1 MIHRSCS
8 YVLPPFDLPMA
19 PSHPLDPACP
29 AAQLVVDPKSAQPDE
44 LILVAPLGFNFTA
57 FLGGLF
63 LGRARAFGGEKK
75 IGKMRKNQR
84 KTIGKWKNHRKN
96 RGKMEVYPVLNG
108 KIIGKPQKTIGK
120 RRFTL
125 W

>member
-63 LGRARAFGGEKK
+63 WDGRGPLEAKKKLGK
-75 IGKMRKNQR
+75 
-84 KTIGKWKNHRKN
+84 
-96 RGKMEVYPVLNG
+96 
-108 KIIGKPQKTIGK
+108 
-120 RRFTL
+120 
-125 W
+125 